1 MFSGNFH
8 NIRCVEKENIVTNEI
23 MLTPIPHGDSW
34 LAAVPG
40 GAGGEAG
47 LQPPVQVAVVEAG
60 ARGHQARAVEDSA
73 VPGAGRG
80 YH

>member
-1 MFSGNFH
+1 
-8 NIRCVEKENIVTNEI
+8 
-23 MLTPIPHGDSW
+23 MLLPPSPHGDPW

-73 VPGAGRG
+73 VPVITSAADLLGLLLAEGTYTSGALNRS
-80 YH
+80 